1 MSETFFI
8 ADIHLDER
16 QPKIIE
22 AFQNFLT
29 RRVTNSAGLYILGDL
44 FEFWLGDDDNNPVY
58 LEIQHSLKQL
68 TSKGIPIY
76 FIQGNRDF
84 LIGEQFAQNTGCQI
98 LNDET
103 VIELNGTR
111 VLLMHGDTLC
121 TDDLAYQKLRK
132 VIHSKII
139 QTIYLTMPLSVRRY
153 ISQKGRQQSSHF
165 KQHKSFEIMDVSQH
179 AVEETMQ
186 KHQVNYLIHGHIHRP
201 NYYKFQLN
209 QCVAQ
214 RLVVDAW
221 YQRGNAAIFDGQHF
235 RLEAFV

>member
-8 ADIHLDER
+8 ADVHLDER

-44 FEFWLGDDDNNPVY
+44 FEFWLGDDDNNPVF
-58 LEIQHSLKQL
+58 LEIQSSLKQL

-76 FIQGNRDF
+76 VIHGNRDF
-84 LIGEQFAQNTGCQI
+84 LIREQFSKNTGCQL
-98 LNDET
+98 LNEET
-103 VIELNGTR
+103 VIELNGIR
-111 VLLMHGDTLC
+111 ILLMHGDTLC
-121 TDDLAYQKLRK
+121 IDDLAYQKWRK
-132 VIHSKII
+132 ILHSKLV
-139 QTIYLTMPLSVRRY
+139 QAIYLALPLSMRRY

-165 KQHKSFEIMDVSQH
+165 KQHKPLEIMNVSQH
-179 AVEETMQ
+179 AVEEVMQ
-186 KHQVNYLIHGHIHRP
+186 KHQVTYLIHGHIHRP

-209 QCVAQ
+209 QQVAH

-221 YQRGNAAIFDGQHF
+221 YQRGNAAVFDGHRF
-235 RLEAFV
+235 RLETWG